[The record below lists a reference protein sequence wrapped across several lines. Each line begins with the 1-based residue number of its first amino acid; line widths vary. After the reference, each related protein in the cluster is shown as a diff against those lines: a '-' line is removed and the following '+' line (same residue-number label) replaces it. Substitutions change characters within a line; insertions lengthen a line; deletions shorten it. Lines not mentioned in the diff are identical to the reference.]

1 MMKKAQGRPDEF
13 AFILLV
19 GLIIIM
25 ILTIIWGFGPGDP
38 RPILEPTS
46 FKLTIQKGASYSF
59 FIDINGSSPGR
70 LSNVSLT
77 PRGEITNWLS
87 FDKNNLDIEN
97 SDRIKVTVKVPE
109 DVSYRT
115 YTGSISVKS
124 KGGEA
129 SVSLSI
135 KVSNVTLVTYSS
147 RPISLGDI
155 NVRYSVGSESLAAKE
170 NFEVSKSVFSQSS
183 ESLFVSIPSDKLSII
198 TSGYIQLNIE
208 KTNNAGNLIVLFNGR
223 EIFNQAASGNVSI
236 PVDKSLIN
244 NTNEI
249 VIKTTSSWLKFWSR
263 TYYKIKQANF
273 GADYQDILEREKT
286 FDLESAEVK
295 GFGYLQ
301 LAGRVKD
308 YTSPLPELLIKIN
321 GQLVYSQ
328 VPPLALIN
336 QTLDRDILGNM
347 IYVKTKDNRI
357 SFSFEEEASYS
368 LDDVLLIVYY
378 S

>member
-25 ILTIIWGFGPGDP
+25 ILTVIWGFGPGEP
-38 RPILEPTS
+38 RPVLEQTS
-46 FKLTIQKGASYSF
+46 FKLTIQKGASYNF
-59 FIDINGSSPGR
+59 FIDINGSTPGR

-87 FDKNNLDIEN
+87 FDKNNFDIEN
-97 SDRIKVTVKVPE
+97 SDRVKVTVRVPE
-109 DVSYRT
+109 DTSYRT
-115 YTGSISVKS
+115 YTGSINVKS
-124 KGGEA
+124 NGGEA
-129 SVSLSI
+129 VVSLSI
-135 KVSNVTLVTYSS
+135 KVSNITLITYSL

-155 NVRYSVGSESLAAKE
+155 NVRYSVGSETLAAKE
-170 NFEVSKSVFSQSS
+170 NFEISKSIFSQSS
-183 ESLFVSIPSDKLSII
+183 ESMFVSIPSDKLSII
-198 TSGYIQLNIE
+198 TSGHIQLNIE
-208 KTNNAGNLIVLFNGR
+208 KTNKAGSLIVLFNGH
-223 EIFNQAASGNVSI
+223 EIFNQVASWNVSI

-263 TYYKIKQANF
+263 TSYEIKQASFVAN
-273 GADYQDILEREKT
+273 YQDILEREKA

-295 GFGYLQ
+295 GFGYFQ
-301 LAGRVKD
+301 LRGRVKD
-308 YTSPLPELLIKIN
+308 YTSPLPELLIKVN

-328 VPPLALIN
+328 IPPLALIN
-336 QTLDRDILGNM
+336 QTLDKDILGTM
-347 IYVKTKDNRI
+347 IFVKTKDNII
-357 SFSFEEEASYS
+357 SFSFEKEASYS